1 MRLIS
6 FFLLSLPKALEDG
19 SSSSS
24 GSSSGY
30 GSQNAVKIEEKNPG
44 KNPDFWP
51 FLCMLVFLFVLSI
64 FCVCSFISLGFTTST
79 TTPSSR
85 IDNYCTYRHYNSPPV
100 FSKLRPSHFTLQS
113 PSVSLRHQHTPPI
126 VENIISDHYCHR
138 NRTLRR
144 SDSYSPGLYPNTV
157 QKNLL
162 EVKVIYFQQ
171 NGVLN
176 PYYLFVKHLSRIK
189 QIKSL
194 NWDFLRLFF
203 KHCECAI

>member
-6 FFLLSLPKALEDG
+6 FFPLSLPKALEDG

-44 KNPDFWP
+44 KKP
-51 FLCMLVFLFVLSI
+51 F
-64 FCVCSFISLGFTTST
+64 FCVPFIACWFFICPIYILCVFIFSLGFTTST
-79 TTPSSR
+79 TTSR
-85 IDNYCTYRHYNSPPV
+85 IDNYCTYRHYNSPTTPV

-157 QKNLL
+157 QK
-162 EVKVIYFQQ
+162 
-171 NGVLN
+171 
-176 PYYLFVKHLSRIK
+176 YYMK
-189 QIKSL
+189 
-194 NWDFLRLFF
+194 
-203 KHCECAI
+203 

>member
-6 FFLLSLPKALEDG
+6 FFPLSLPKALEDG

-44 KNPDFWP
+44 KKPLLLCP
-51 FLCMLVFLFVLSI
+51 FHCMLVFYLSYLYFV
-64 FCVCSFISLGFTTST
+64 CVHFSLGFTTST

-85 IDNYCTYRHYNSPPV
+85 IDNYCTYRHYNSPTTPV

-157 QKNLL
+157 QKTYS
-162 EVKVIYFQQ
+162 K
-171 NGVLN
+171 
-176 PYYLFVKHLSRIK
+176 
-189 QIKSL
+189 
-194 NWDFLRLFF
+194 
-203 KHCECAI
+203 

>member
-1 MRLIS
+1 MMISKPLPLKSLLFQAPKYDIYANFREFRLRLIS
-6 FFLLSLPKALEDG
+6 FFPLSLPKALEDG

-44 KNPDFWP
+44 KKP
-51 FLCMLVFLFVLSI
+51 FFVLFFACWFFYLSYLY
-64 FCVCSFISLGFTTST
+64 FVCVHFSLGFTTST
-79 TTPSSR
+79 STPSSR

-157 QKNLL
+157 KKNPTRS
-162 EVKVIYFQQ
+162 KS
-171 NGVLN
+171 N
-176 PYYLFVKHLSRIK
+176 LFSTK
-189 QIKSL
+189 
-194 NWDFLRLFF
+194 W
-203 KHCECAI
+203 CP